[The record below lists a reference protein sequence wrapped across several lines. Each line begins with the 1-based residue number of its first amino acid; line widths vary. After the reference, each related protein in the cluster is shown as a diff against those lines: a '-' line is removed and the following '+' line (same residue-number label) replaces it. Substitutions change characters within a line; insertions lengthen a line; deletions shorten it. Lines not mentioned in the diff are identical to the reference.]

1 MAPENPEPGTRTPK
15 LPIGFLVSGRGSN
28 LQAVIDA
35 IARGE
40 VDAEIRLVISNHPGV
55 PALERAAEAGIETC
69 TITAQGL
76 PSRRE
81 QQMEMARLLEEHG
94 VELVVLGGF
103 DRIVVPELIER
114 FPLRM
119 INIHPSLL
127 PAFANTLHGQ
137 REALEYGVKVAG
149 CTVHIV
155 TTDVDAGPILAQA
168 WVPVEEDDTE
178 ETLAARILGQEHRI
192 LPRAVQ
198 LFAQRRVRVEGRRA
212 VIGPPQPT

>member
-1 MAPENPEPGTRTPK
+1 MT
-15 LPIGFLVSGRGSN
+15 LPIGCLVSGRGSN
-28 LQAVIDA
+28 LQAVIEA

-55 PALERAAEAGIETC
+55 PALDRAAKAGIEAC
-69 TITAQGL
+69 TVTAQGF

-81 QQMEMARLLEEHG
+81 QQIEMARLLEQRG

-114 FPLRM
+114 FPQRM

-127 PAFANTLHGQ
+127 PAFANTLHAQ
-137 REALEYGVKVAG
+137 REALEYGAKVAG

-155 TTDVDAGPILAQA
+155 TTDVDAGPILVQA
-168 WVPVEEDDTE
+168 CVPVLEDDTE
-178 ETLAARILGQEHRI
+178 EALAARILEQEHRI
-192 LPRAVQ
+192 LPQAIQ
-198 LFAQRRVRVEGRRA
+198 LFAERRVRIEGRRA
-212 VIGPPQPT
+212 VIGPPNPS